1 MKTTGLDYEKKIV
14 NCYNEKNFNKH
25 TVEVCNAASFLLE
38 QFPNGK
44 AIHRSEIKL
53 KGLGGEI
60 KADLWIVLKTEQWI
74 GISVKKSGAVRLST
88 AEGIRTAKIF
98 KKVASSLSPARQS
111 LLEEVADMVG
121 DLPNNMVSAH
131 NIEKARIRKPKKFA
145 TALDYDAWF
154 EHDREPINERL
165 KEVLSDMEI
174 RKAIVEEMLTGR
186 QDFAGTVGVA
196 EYILTPKYFQ
206 HIDEKYVQS
215 VAERVKID
223 VRGKSRGGI
232 SSACVMLDINI

>member
-1 MKTTGLDYEKKIV
+1 MKTTGVDYEKKIV
-14 NCYNEKNFNKH
+14 ECYNKKNFSSH
-25 TVEVCNAASFLLE
+25 TIEVCNAAAFLLK

-53 KGLGGEI
+53 KGLGGEV

-74 GISVKKSGAVRLST
+74 GISVKKSGPVRLST
-88 AEGIRTAKIF
+88 AEGPRTAEIF
-98 KKVASSLSPARQS
+98 KKVALSLSPSRRS
-111 LLEEVADMVG
+111 LLEGVAGMVK
-121 DLPNNMVSAH
+121 DLPNNMVSAG
-131 NIEKARIRKPKKFA
+131 NIEKARIRKPKKLE

-154 EHDREPINERL
+154 ENDREPINERL
-165 KEVLSDMEI
+165 NEVLGDIEI

-186 QDFAGTVGVA
+186 RDFAGTVGVA
-196 EYILTPKYFQ
+196 EYILTPNYFQ

>member
-1 MKTTGLDYEKKIV
+1 MKTTGVDYEKKIV
-14 NCYNEKNFNKH
+14 DCYNKKNFNNH
-25 TVEVCNAASFLLE
+25 TTEVCNAVAFLLK

-44 AIHRSEIKL
+44 AVHRSEIKL

-88 AEGIRTAKIF
+88 AEGPRTAEIF
-98 KKVASSLSPARQS
+98 KKVATSLSPAHQN
-111 LLEEVADMVG
+111 LLEEVISVVK

-131 NIEKARIRKPKKFA
+131 NIEKARMRKPKKLE

-154 EHDREPINERL
+154 ENDREPINAQL
-165 KEVLSDMEI
+165 NEVLGDIEI
-174 RKAIVEEMLTGR
+174 RKAVVEEMLTGR
-186 QDFAGTVGVA
+186 RDFAGTVGVA
-196 EYILTPKYFQ
+196 EYILTPKYFR